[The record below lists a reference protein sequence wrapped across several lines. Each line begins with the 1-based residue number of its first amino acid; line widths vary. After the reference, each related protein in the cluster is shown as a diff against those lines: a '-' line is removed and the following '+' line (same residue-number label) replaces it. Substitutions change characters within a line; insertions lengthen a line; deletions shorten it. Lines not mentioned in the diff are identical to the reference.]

1 MLLPHTAQWG
11 SYSELRLT
19 NCSPCL
25 DLNLCPLH
33 SMVTLQSTAAS
44 STTLLILSMRLA
56 YLHASLTYPMPHK
69 ALETLLRFELRCS
82 WTSAG
87 GDTGSFTEV
96 EEDITSRPEAISA
109 ERTERLLLAL
119 FNSPPERVAV
129 CCGVRMDLE
138 EGECKE
144 RAKAEET
151 RFTSVFHSPPFA
163 LHSSPSLLTQQNP
176 LAMLPFPRFHLSST
190 TCTDYISCDLCER
203 K

>member
-44 STTLLILSMRLA
+44 STTLLILSMCRA
-56 YLHASLTYPMPHK
+56 YLHTSLTYPMPHK
-69 ALETLLRFELRCS
+69 ALKTLLRFELRCS

-87 GDTGSFTEV
+87 GDTESFTEV
-96 EEDITSRPEAISA
+96 EEDITSRPKAISA

-129 CCGVRMDLE
+129 FCGVLMDLE
-138 EGECKE
+138 EGKCKE